1 MDDFDQAEIT
11 AENRMMLDYA
21 AKLTRAPEA
30 MGPADIKAL
39 RASGFTD
46 HEIHQMVL
54 VIGYM
59 NFANR
64 IADGLGVELEGFW
77 GEK

>member
-1 MDDFDQAEIT
+1 
-11 AENRMMLDYA
+11 MLDYA
-21 AKLTRAPEA
+21 AKLTQAPETV
-30 MGPADIKAL
+30 GPADIEAL

-46 HEIHQMVL
+46 REIHQMVL